1 MSNFADL
8 ISGPPPDIAVKRVLL
23 AAAAVAAVAVAA
35 LALAPGPERD
45 PDWRPFHATLADPDL
60 YEGGVYQRTFKL
72 NPGSY
77 ELRFVP
83 NGDSPRV
90 LTVSMSGQTVSFERD
105 FELRGTLHQTGISEY
120 YTWEYL
126 GEKSVVAEEAQQIR
140 VTVDPHG
147 NLLGPVSVS
156 LLKEEA

>member
-1 MSNFADL
+1 MSSFADL
-8 ISGPPPDIAVKRVLL
+8 ISGRRAAPAVKRVLL
-23 AAAAVAAVAVAA
+23 AVAAAVAVLISAAV
-35 LALAPGPERD
+35 LAPGPERD

-60 YEGGVYQRTFKL
+60 YEDGVYQRTFGL
-72 NPGSY
+72 NAGSY
-77 ELRFVP
+77 SLKFVP

-90 LTVSMSGQTVSFERD
+90 LTVSMRGETVSFERD
-105 FELRGTLHQTGISEY
+105 FELHGTLHQTGISEY

-126 GEKSVVAEEAQQIR
+126 GEPSVEAESAQQIR

-147 NLLGPVSVS
+147 DLLGPVSVS

>member
-1 MSNFADL
+1 MR
-8 ISGPPPDIAVKRVLL
+8 RVLL
-23 AAAAVAAVAVAA
+23 AVVAGILLVAAAAV
-35 LALAPGPERD
+35 LMPGPERD

-60 YEGGVYQRTFKL
+60 YVDGVYQREFEA

-77 ELRFVP
+77 RLGFVP

-90 LTVSMSGQTVSFERD
+90 LTVAMRGESFSFERD
-105 FELRGTLHQTGISEY
+105 FELKGTLHQTGISEY

-126 GEKSVVAEEAQQIR
+126 GEASVLIDSAQAVQ
-140 VTVDPHG
+140 VTIDPHG

>member
-1 MSNFADL
+1 MSSFADL
-8 ISGPPPDIAVKRVLL
+8 ITHSIPAPAVKRILL
-23 AAAAVAAVAVAA
+23 AAAAAVAVVAAAAA
-35 LALAPGPERD
+35 LTPGPERD

-60 YEGGVYQRTFKL
+60 YEDGVYKRTFDL

-126 GEKSVVAEEAQQIR
+126 GDPAVRTDEAQEISI
-140 VTVDPHG
+140 TVDPHG